1 MPTLER
7 SNPLPLYYQL
17 KEVLKQQIRQGHLA
31 PHTSIPSEPELV
43 AQYHVSRA
51 TVRQALT
58 ELVHEGLLYRQHGRG
73 TFVCEPRVQQHSI
86 SELNSFTGELRRR
99 GKRPG
104 GMLIVSELVRGSQTV
119 REQLRLTDEEQVVRL
134 ERVRTADGTPVAY
147 EIDYLPYPRANTI
160 YQQAK
165 EVAEGSLFSL
175 MASEGLHPYII
186 EQSFRGDCACPLA
199 NLVCGSFVR
208 SSMRPVLLLSI
219 PKLSILGAAT
229 TSPSRCAPQD
239 EALLQ
244 AGRVNLTRQ
253 PFHAFRSFNNF
264 FNPR

>member
-73 TFVCEPRVQQHSI
+73 TFVCEPRIQQHTL
-86 SELNSFTGELRRR
+86 SELSSFSDELRRR

-104 GMLIVSELVRGSQTV
+104 GMLFVSELVRGSQAV

-134 ERVRTADGTPVAY
+134 ERLRTADDVPVAY
-147 EIDYLPYPRANTI
+147 EINYLPYPRAARV
-160 YQQAK
+160 YQRAK
-165 EVAEGSLFSL
+165 EAAKGSLYQM
-175 MASEGLHPYII
+175 MASEGLRPSLAEQVLKAGLAAAREADVLCIAQNQPGIRLESTVFNDMGAPI
-186 EQSFRGDCACPLA
+186 EYTEAFFPDNAYDFRITLRIQQS
-199 NLVCGSFVR
+199 
-208 SSMRPVLLLSI
+208 
-219 PKLSILGAAT
+219 
-229 TSPSRCAPQD
+229 
-239 EALLQ
+239 
-244 AGRVNLTRQ
+244 
-253 PFHAFRSFNNF
+253 
-264 FNPR
+264 